1 MSNNQ
6 MVTGPS
12 EGRFSIAGRCH
23 NAARMI
29 DKFFASAEAA
39 LADIPEGATIMI
51 GGFGNAGMPAAL
63 IDALIAQG
71 ARGLTIVNNN
81 AGNADSGLAAL
92 IAAKRVR
99 KILCSFPRQAD
110 SWHFDKAYR
119 AGEIELE
126 LVPQGT
132 LAERIRAA
140 GAGIGAFFTPTAF
153 GTLLAKGKETR
164 RIGERDYVLE
174 YPIHADYALI
184 KADRA
189 DRWGNLAYRKSAR
202 NFGPIMA
209 AAAKTTVVQ
218 VREIV
223 ELGSLDPE
231 TIATPSIFV
240 QRVVRVAPA
249 IMKAA

>member
-1 MSNNQ
+1 
-6 MVTGPS
+6 
-12 EGRFSIAGRCH
+12 
-23 NAARMI
+23 MI
-29 DKFFASAEAA
+29 DKTFASTEAA
-39 LADIPEGATIMI
+39 LADIPDGATIMI

-71 ARGLTIVNNN
+71 ARGLTIVSNN
-81 AGNADSGLAAL
+81 AGNGDSGLAAL
-92 IAAKRVR
+92 IGAKRVR

-119 AGEIELE
+119 SGELELE

-140 GAGIGAFFTPTAF
+140 GAGIGAFYTPTAF
-153 GTLLAKGKETR
+153 GTLLAEGKETR
-164 RIGERDYVLE
+164 RIGDREYVLE

-189 DRWGNLAYRKSAR
+189 DRWGNLVYRKTAR
-202 NFGPIMA
+202 NFAPVMA
-209 AAAKTTVVQ
+209 SAARCTVVQ

-223 ELGSLDPE
+223 EIGALDPE
-231 TIATPSIFV
+231 VVVTPGIFV
-240 QRVVRVAPA
+240 HRVVKVGATLR
-249 IMKAA
+249 KAA